1 MALDYGDVGVRLRLT
16 PTYVHPLQWPDRASR
31 FDGRAFRSLP
41 AGRMLTDD
49 TKESIRAAYT
59 RLKEGLP
66 GFRARASQGKMIA
79 EVAKALAVE
88 GGAAVI
94 EAPTGTGKSMAYL
107 IAGVEVARAQKKKLL
122 IATAT
127 IALQE
132 QLVQRDIPLY
142 LKLNGREAKVAL
154 AKGRGRYLCPRNL
167 AMASNSLQDTAQ
179 MGLGFEADL
188 ALWSKPPAERDK
200 QVLAKLAGAFD
211 RHEWDGDMDNAPE
224 TPGDLLR
231 AMITTSAGGCT
242 GRKCGQ
248 FMACPFFAARRAV
261 GDADIIVANQ
271 DLVLADLTMPREEDG
286 FGGVILPKPDEVLYI
301 FDEGHHVPS
310 KAIDRGAAEVHMSV
324 TVRQLSRL
332 GRQIHAAYSLTDKEV
347 IGKLSLDAGDE
358 KLQEL
363 SDALEEL
370 EKDIRL
376 HWLPSPADDEPMYR
390 GSLGQLPESWVEHAR
405 VLYVFTGEMERW
417 VGAVRRAVLEMTES
431 GPTNEALSRELGM
444 ALERID
450 RQLRTWRAWSSE
462 DREGGPPL
470 ARWVTMSGD
479 QQLVCHAS
487 SVSAGGLLRSVLWEN
502 ASAVVMTSATLSA
515 GGNFRTFADAVGLPD
530 GAVTL
535 SLPSPFN
542 LAAQAR
548 LEVPALRAMPDA
560 REEHA
565 QEISDWLAAN
575 LDWGAG
581 NLVLFTSRAKL
592 DRVLQKLPIEC
603 VRKVRAQGSLGKAQ
617 LVAEH
622 IVDVE
627 AGKGSTL
634 FGLASFGEGLDLP
647 GKLCETVVITQ
658 LPFAVP
664 TDPVGA
670 TYAEWLES
678 RGRNPFI
685 EVTVPDATRLLTQYC
700 GRLIRTE
707 TDHGRI
713 VLLDRRVVTKRY
725 GERMLNALPP
735 FARAIERAA

>member
-1 MALDYGDVGVRLRLT
+1 
-16 PTYVHPLQWPDRASR
+16 
-31 FDGRAFRSLP
+31 
-41 AGRMLTDD
+41 MLTDE
-49 TKESIRAAYT
+49 TKESIRTAYT

-88 GGAAVI
+88 GGAAII

-154 AKGRGRYLCPRNL
+154 AKGRGRYVCPRNL
-167 AMASNSLQDTAQ
+167 VMAANSLQDTAQ

-200 QVLAKLAGAFD
+200 QVLNKLVGAFD

-242 GRKCGQ
+242 GRKCAQ

-261 GDADIIVANQ
+261 GDAEIIVANQ

-310 KAIDRGAAEVHMSV
+310 KAIDRGAAEVHMSA

-347 IGKLSLDAGDE
+347 IGKLALDAGDE

-376 HWLPSPADDEPMYR
+376 HWLPSPNDDEPMYR

-405 VLYVFTGEMERW
+405 VLYVFTGEIERW

-470 ARWVTMSGD
+470 ARWVTLSGD

-530 GAVTL
+530 SAVTL

-735 FARAIERAA
+735 FARSIERAA